1 MNSNKL
7 EKLLTVK
14 ETAEYLRISERTIYN
29 RIGRRSKMAFPI
41 KPKRIGRLIRFDLQD
56 VTEFIK
62 SL

>member
-14 ETAEYLRISERTIYN
+14 ETADYLRISERTIYN
-29 RIGRRSKMAFPI
+29 RIGRKSKMAFPI
-41 KPKRIGRLIRFDLQD
+41 KPKRIGRLIRFDQQD
-56 VTEFIK
+56 VAEFIK